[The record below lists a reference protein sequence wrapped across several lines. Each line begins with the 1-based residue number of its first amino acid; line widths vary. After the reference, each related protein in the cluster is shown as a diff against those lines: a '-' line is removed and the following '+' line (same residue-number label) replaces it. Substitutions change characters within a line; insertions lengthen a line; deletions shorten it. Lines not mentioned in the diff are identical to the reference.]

1 MPRVLHSSDW
11 QLGMKRRYL
20 DEDAQARF
28 DEARFEAIRR
38 LGALADEHA
47 CECVV
52 VAGDVFESNAVDRR
66 TVARA
71 LEALAAI
78 RVPVVL
84 LPGNHDPI
92 DGASILLAEAFA
104 EHAPA
109 HVHVV
114 TDAAP
119 FELRPGLEIVGA
131 PWRTKRPSGDELSA
145 AIRELPP
152 SQHTTRIALG
162 HGAVDRLSPDRK
174 DPARIHLTDV
184 EEALAEGRVHY
195 VALGDR
201 HSVTSV
207 GRSGRVWYSGA
218 PEPTDFDEV
227 EPGFA
232 LVVDVDPESIEVTP
246 VRVGTWRFE
255 RRSAIPLD
263 READLDA
270 FAAWLGGLPSKPRTV
285 VRIDYQGSLD
295 LAGHARLDALLE
307 RGRDL
312 FASLDV
318 WEDACDLAV
327 VPDDGDFADLELSG
341 FAAHAVAGLREDAGR
356 GDREAHDA
364 LALLVRLARTE
375 GAP

>member
-1 MPRVLHSSDW
+1 
-11 QLGMKRRYL
+11 MKRRYL
-20 DEDAQARF
+20 GEDAQARL

-38 LGALADEHA
+38 LGALAREHA

-71 LEALAAI
+71 LEAFAAI
-78 RVPVVL
+78 RVPVYL

-92 DGASILLAEAFA
+92 DGASIFFVPAFA
-104 EHAPA
+104 AHAPA

-114 TDAAP
+114 TDATP
-119 FELRPGLEIVGA
+119 IEVRPGLEIVGA
-131 PWRTKRPSGDELSA
+131 PWRTKRPDGDELVA

-152 SQHTTRIALG
+152 TQGTTRIALG
-162 HGAVDRLSPDRK
+162 HGAVDTLSPDRK

-201 HSVTSV
+201 HSTTSV
-207 GRSGRVWYSGA
+207 GSSGRVWYSGA

-232 LVVDVDPESIEVTP
+232 LVVDVDPQQVEVTP
-246 VRVGTWRFE
+246 HRVGTWHFE
-255 RRSAIPLD
+255 RRTGIPLD
-263 READLDA
+263 GAADLDA
-270 FAAWLGGLPSKPRTV
+270 LETWLTGLPNKPRTL
-285 VRIDYQGSLD
+285 VRIDYRGSLD
-295 LAGHARLDALLE
+295 LVGRARLDTVLE

-312 FASLDV
+312 FACLEV
-318 WEDACDLAV
+318 WEPECDLAV
-327 VPDDGDFADLELSG
+327 VPADGDFAELGLAG
-341 FAAHAVAGLREDAGR
+341 FAAQAVERLRAEARR
-356 GDREAHDA
+356 GESEAHDA
-364 LALLVRLARTE
+364 LALLVRLA
-375 GAP
+375 GAEPSA